1 MLFWSLKVILFSL
14 VFIFIIHHLL
24 QFFKSNLTIP
34 KTKDYVSVPTKKYDE
49 IFSTI
54 KREREKEEPIPEVE
68 IEGNMKQD
76 LMEFMRTQMSR

>member
-34 KTKDYVSVPTKKYDE
+34 KTKEGYLKDGFVVDDSDVKLDSESESNSELSEEEYE
-49 IFSTI
+49 I
-54 KREREKEEPIPEVE
+54 
-68 IEGNMKQD
+68 
-76 LMEFMRTQMSR
+76 